1 MKNILKLSALT
12 LILAINLFARSID
25 DIKAS
30 GEIVIAVY
38 ENFPPYSYIE
48 DGVEKG
54 IDIELGKKV
63 AASLNVKPLWYFTG
77 FDENLA
83 GDLRNTIWRG
93 NLIHKTKAD
102 IMFRIPYDYDYLRM
116 TDISTGELENERVTI
131 KGPYQSEKW
140 IIATNKEVIPQIKTL
155 AIFAY
160 QTIGVEIDMLPD
172 LHLSGFARGLLQ
184 RNIKHYTNFQDAV
197 NDFKI
202 GNHNITVNKFTVS
215 PVNGDVLNIKSGA
228 RIEVCFT
235 SRIKNASLDISFF
248 LRNSHEITVLS
259 TGFMV
264 SEKGEMGDY
273 NVCFE
278 IPANTLNEDGYYFDM
293 FWGVNRA
300 EITFKTESFGF
311 EIHGNRNHNGGVL
324 KSPGVIFP
332 EIKSQITKIS

>member
-38 ENFPPYSYIE
+38 ENFPPYSFIE
-48 DGVEKG
+48 NGVEKG

-63 AASLNVKPLWYFTG
+63 AASLNVKPVWYFTG

-83 GDLRNTIWRG
+83 SDLRNTIWRG

-184 RNIKHYTNFQDAV
+184 RNIKHYANFQDAV
-197 NDFKI
+197 NDFKSGKI
-202 GNHNITVNKFTVS
+202 DAIAGLKSQIEYLIDYKNNKDKYYLTQDIPQMKSQWDLATAVS
-215 PVNGDVLNIKSGA
+215 SSYRDLSYHVDGVLDVAYKNDEIKK
-228 RIEVCFT
+228 IF
-235 SRIKNASLDISFF
+235 
-248 LRNSHEITVLS
+248 
-259 TGFMV
+259 
-264 SEKGEMGDY
+264 
-273 NVCFE
+273 
-278 IPANTLNEDGYYFDM
+278 
-293 FWGVNRA
+293 
-300 EITFKTESFGF
+300 ESFGV
-311 EIHGNRNHNGGVL
+311 EYL
-324 KSPGVIFP
+324 AP
-332 EIKSQITKIS
+332 ISKTQ

>member
-38 ENFPPYSYIE
+38 ENFPPYSFIE
-48 DGVEKG
+48 NGVEKG

-63 AASLNVKPLWYFTG
+63 AASLNVKPIWYFTG

-184 RNIKHYTNFQDAV
+184 RNIKHYANFQDAV
-197 NDFKI
+197 NDFKSGKI
-202 GNHNITVNKFTVS
+202 DAIAGLKSQIEYLIDYKNNKDKYYLTQDIPQMKSQWDLATAVS
-215 PVNGDVLNIKSGA
+215 SSYRDLSYHVDGVLDVAYKNDEIKK
-228 RIEVCFT
+228 IF
-235 SRIKNASLDISFF
+235 
-248 LRNSHEITVLS
+248 
-259 TGFMV
+259 
-264 SEKGEMGDY
+264 
-273 NVCFE
+273 
-278 IPANTLNEDGYYFDM
+278 
-293 FWGVNRA
+293 
-300 EITFKTESFGF
+300 ESFGV
-311 EIHGNRNHNGGVL
+311 EYL
-324 KSPGVIFP
+324 AP
-332 EIKSQITKIS
+332 ISKTQ

>member
-1 MKNILKLSALT
+1 MKNILKLTALT

-38 ENFPPYSYIE
+38 ENFPPYSFIE

-63 AASLNVKPLWYFTG
+63 AASLNVKPVWYFTG

-83 GDLRNTIWRG
+83 SDLRNTIWRG

-184 RNIKHYTNFQDAV
+184 RNIKHYANFQDAV
-197 NDFKI
+197 NDFKSGKI
-202 GNHNITVNKFTVS
+202 DAIAGLKSQIEYLIDYKNNKDKYYLTQDIPQMKSQWDLATAVS
-215 PVNGDVLNIKSGA
+215 SSYRDLSYHVDGVLDVAYKNDEIKK
-228 RIEVCFT
+228 IF
-235 SRIKNASLDISFF
+235 
-248 LRNSHEITVLS
+248 
-259 TGFMV
+259 
-264 SEKGEMGDY
+264 
-273 NVCFE
+273 
-278 IPANTLNEDGYYFDM
+278 
-293 FWGVNRA
+293 
-300 EITFKTESFGF
+300 ESFGV
-311 EIHGNRNHNGGVL
+311 EYL
-324 KSPGVIFP
+324 AP
-332 EIKSQITKIS
+332 ISKTQ

>member
-1 MKNILKLSALT
+1 MKNILKLTALT

-38 ENFPPYSYIE
+38 ENFPPYSFIE
-48 DGVEKG
+48 NGVEKG

-63 AASLNVKPLWYFTG
+63 AASLNVKPVWYFTG

-83 GDLRNTIWRG
+83 SDLRNTIWRG

-140 IIATNKEVIPQIKTL
+140 IIATNKKVIPQIKTL

-184 RNIKHYTNFQDAV
+184 RNIKHYANFQDAV
-197 NDFKI
+197 NDFKNGKI
-202 GNHNITVNKFTVS
+202 DAIAGLKSQIEYLIDYKNNKDKYYLTQDIPQMKSQWDLATAVS
-215 PVNGDVLNIKSGA
+215 SSYRDLSYHVDGVLDVAYKNDEIKK
-228 RIEVCFT
+228 IF
-235 SRIKNASLDISFF
+235 
-248 LRNSHEITVLS
+248 
-259 TGFMV
+259 
-264 SEKGEMGDY
+264 
-273 NVCFE
+273 
-278 IPANTLNEDGYYFDM
+278 
-293 FWGVNRA
+293 
-300 EITFKTESFGF
+300 ESFGV
-311 EIHGNRNHNGGVL
+311 EYL
-324 KSPGVIFP
+324 AP
-332 EIKSQITKIS
+332 ISKTQ

>member
-38 ENFPPYSYIE
+38 ENFPPYSFIE
-48 DGVEKG
+48 NGVEKG

-63 AASLNVKPLWYFTG
+63 AASLNVKPVWYFTG

-83 GDLRNTIWRG
+83 SDLRNTIWRG
-93 NLIHKTKAD
+93 NLIHKTEAD

-116 TDISTGELENERVTI
+116 TDKSTGELENERVTI

-184 RNIKHYTNFQDAV
+184 RNIKHYANFQDAV
-197 NDFKI
+197 NDFKSGKI
-202 GNHNITVNKFTVS
+202 DAIAGLKSQIEYLIDYKNNKDKYYLTQDIPQMKSQWDLATAVS
-215 PVNGDVLNIKSGA
+215 SSYRDLSYHVDGVLDVAYKNDEIKK
-228 RIEVCFT
+228 IF
-235 SRIKNASLDISFF
+235 
-248 LRNSHEITVLS
+248 
-259 TGFMV
+259 
-264 SEKGEMGDY
+264 
-273 NVCFE
+273 
-278 IPANTLNEDGYYFDM
+278 
-293 FWGVNRA
+293 
-300 EITFKTESFGF
+300 ESFGV
-311 EIHGNRNHNGGVL
+311 EYL
-324 KSPGVIFP
+324 AP
-332 EIKSQITKIS
+332 ISKTQ

>member
-1 MKNILKLSALT
+1 MKNILKLTALT

-25 DIKAS
+25 DIKTS

-38 ENFPPYSYIE
+38 ENFPPYSFIE
-48 DGVEKG
+48 NGVEKG

-63 AASLNVKPLWYFTG
+63 AASLNVKPVWYFTG

-83 GDLRNTIWRG
+83 SDLRNTIWRG

-140 IIATNKEVIPQIKTL
+140 IIATNKKVIPQIKTL

-184 RNIKHYTNFQDAV
+184 RNIKHYANFQDAV
-197 NDFKI
+197 NDFKSGKI
-202 GNHNITVNKFTVS
+202 DAIAGLKSQIEYLIDYKNNKDKYYLTQDIPQMKSQWDLATAVS
-215 PVNGDVLNIKSGA
+215 SSYRDLSYHVDGVLDVAYKNDEIKK
-228 RIEVCFT
+228 IF
-235 SRIKNASLDISFF
+235 
-248 LRNSHEITVLS
+248 
-259 TGFMV
+259 
-264 SEKGEMGDY
+264 
-273 NVCFE
+273 
-278 IPANTLNEDGYYFDM
+278 
-293 FWGVNRA
+293 
-300 EITFKTESFGF
+300 ESFGV
-311 EIHGNRNHNGGVL
+311 EYL
-324 KSPGVIFP
+324 AP
-332 EIKSQITKIS
+332 ISKTQ

>member
-38 ENFPPYSYIE
+38 ENFPPYSFIE
-48 DGVEKG
+48 NGVEKG

-63 AASLNVKPLWYFTG
+63 AASLNVKPVWYFTG

-83 GDLRNTIWRG
+83 SDLRNTIWRG

-184 RNIKHYTNFQDAV
+184 RNIKHYANFQDAV
-197 NDFKI
+197 NDFKSGKI
-202 GNHNITVNKFTVS
+202 DAIAGLKSQIEYLIDYKNNKDKYYLSQDIPQMKSQWDLATAVS
-215 PVNGDVLNIKSGA
+215 SSYRDLSYHVDGVLDVAYKNDEIKK
-228 RIEVCFT
+228 IF
-235 SRIKNASLDISFF
+235 
-248 LRNSHEITVLS
+248 
-259 TGFMV
+259 
-264 SEKGEMGDY
+264 
-273 NVCFE
+273 
-278 IPANTLNEDGYYFDM
+278 
-293 FWGVNRA
+293 
-300 EITFKTESFGF
+300 ESFGV
-311 EIHGNRNHNGGVL
+311 EYL
-324 KSPGVIFP
+324 AP
-332 EIKSQITKIS
+332 ISKTQ

>member
-184 RNIKHYTNFQDAV
+184 RNIKHYANFQDAV
-197 NDFKI
+197 NGF
-202 GNHNITVNKFTVS
+202 
-215 PVNGDVLNIKSGA
+215 KSGKIDA
-228 RIEVCFT
+228 IAGLKSQIEYLIDYKNNKDKYYLTQDIPQMKSQWDLATAV
-235 SRIKNASLDISFF
+235 SSSYRDLSYHVDGVLDVAYKNDEIKKIF
-248 LRNSHEITVLS
+248 
-259 TGFMV
+259 
-264 SEKGEMGDY
+264 
-273 NVCFE
+273 
-278 IPANTLNEDGYYFDM
+278 
-293 FWGVNRA
+293 
-300 EITFKTESFGF
+300 ESFGV
-311 EIHGNRNHNGGVL
+311 EYL
-324 KSPGVIFP
+324 AP
-332 EIKSQITKIS
+332 ISKTQ

>member
-1 MKNILKLSALT
+1 MKNILKLSALI
-12 LILAINLFARSID
+12 LILTINLFARSID

-48 DGVEKG
+48 DGIEKG

-63 AASLNVKPLWYFTG
+63 AASLNVKPVWYFTG

-83 GDLRNTIWRG
+83 SDLRNTIWRG

-116 TDISTGELENERVTI
+116 TDKSTGELENERVTI

-140 IIATNKEVIPQIKTL
+140 IIATNKKVIPQIKTL

-184 RNIKHYTNFQDAV
+184 RNIKHYSNFQDAI
-197 NDFKI
+197 NDFK
-202 GNHNITVNKFTVS
+202 
-215 PVNGDVLNIKSGA
+215 SG
-228 RIEVCFT
+228 
-235 SRIKNASLDISFF
+235 KLDAIAG
-248 LRNSHEITVLS
+248 L
-259 TGFMV
+259 
-264 SEKGEMGDY
+264 
-273 NVCFE
+273 
-278 IPANTLNEDGYYFDM
+278 
-293 FWGVNRA
+293 
-300 EITFKTESFGF
+300 
-311 EIHGNRNHNGGVL
+311 
-324 KSPGVIFP
+324 
-332 EIKSQITKIS
+332 KSQIEFLIDYKNNKDKYYLSQDIPQMKSQWDLATAVSSSYRDLSYHVDGLLDEAYKKGEIKTIFENFGVEYLPPISKTQ

>member
-38 ENFPPYSYIE
+38 ENFPPYSFIE
-48 DGVEKG
+48 NGVEKG

-63 AASLNVKPLWYFTG
+63 AASLNVKPVWYFTG

-83 GDLRNTIWRG
+83 SDLRNTIWRG

-184 RNIKHYTNFQDAV
+184 RNIKHYANFQDAV
-197 NDFKI
+197 NDFKNGKI
-202 GNHNITVNKFTVS
+202 DAIAGLKSQIEYLIDYKNNKDKYYLTQDIPQMKSQWDLATAVS
-215 PVNGDVLNIKSGA
+215 SSYRDLSYHVDGVLDVAYKNDEIKK
-228 RIEVCFT
+228 IF
-235 SRIKNASLDISFF
+235 
-248 LRNSHEITVLS
+248 
-259 TGFMV
+259 
-264 SEKGEMGDY
+264 
-273 NVCFE
+273 
-278 IPANTLNEDGYYFDM
+278 
-293 FWGVNRA
+293 
-300 EITFKTESFGF
+300 ESFGV
-311 EIHGNRNHNGGVL
+311 EYL
-324 KSPGVIFP
+324 AP
-332 EIKSQITKIS
+332 ISKTQ

>member
-12 LILAINLFARSID
+12 LILSINLFARSID

-38 ENFPPYSYIE
+38 ENFPPYSFIE
-48 DGVEKG
+48 NGVEKG

-63 AASLNVKPLWYFTG
+63 AASLNVKPVWYFTG

-83 GDLRNTIWRG
+83 SDLRNTIWRG

-184 RNIKHYTNFQDAV
+184 RNIKHYANFQDAV
-197 NDFKI
+197 NDFKSGKI
-202 GNHNITVNKFTVS
+202 DAIAGLKSQIEYLIDYKNNKDKYYLTQDIPQMKSQWDLATAVS
-215 PVNGDVLNIKSGA
+215 SSYRDLSYHVDGVLDVAYKNDEIKK
-228 RIEVCFT
+228 IF
-235 SRIKNASLDISFF
+235 
-248 LRNSHEITVLS
+248 
-259 TGFMV
+259 
-264 SEKGEMGDY
+264 
-273 NVCFE
+273 
-278 IPANTLNEDGYYFDM
+278 
-293 FWGVNRA
+293 
-300 EITFKTESFGF
+300 ESFGV
-311 EIHGNRNHNGGVL
+311 EYL
-324 KSPGVIFP
+324 PP
-332 EIKSQITKIS
+332 ISKTQ

>member
-1 MKNILKLSALT
+1 MKNILKLTALT

-38 ENFPPYSYIE
+38 ENFPPYSFIE
-48 DGVEKG
+48 NGVEKG

-63 AASLNVKPLWYFTG
+63 AASLNVKPVWYFTG

-83 GDLRNTIWRG
+83 SDLRNTIWRG

-140 IIATNKEVIPQIKTL
+140 IIATNKKVIPQIKTL

-184 RNIKHYTNFQDAV
+184 RNIKHYANFQDAV
-197 NDFKI
+197 NDFKSGKI
-202 GNHNITVNKFTVS
+202 DAIAGLKSQIEYLIDYKNNKDKYYLTQDIPQMKSQWDLATAVS
-215 PVNGDVLNIKSGA
+215 SSYRDLSYHVDGVLDVAYKNDEIKK
-228 RIEVCFT
+228 IF
-235 SRIKNASLDISFF
+235 
-248 LRNSHEITVLS
+248 
-259 TGFMV
+259 
-264 SEKGEMGDY
+264 
-273 NVCFE
+273 
-278 IPANTLNEDGYYFDM
+278 
-293 FWGVNRA
+293 
-300 EITFKTESFGF
+300 ESFGV
-311 EIHGNRNHNGGVL
+311 EYL
-324 KSPGVIFP
+324 AP
-332 EIKSQITKIS
+332 ISKTQ

>member
-155 AIFAY
+155 GIFAY

-184 RNIKHYTNFQDAV
+184 RNIKHYANFQDAV
-197 NDFKI
+197 DDFKSGKI
-202 GNHNITVNKFTVS
+202 DAIAGLKSQIEYLIDYKNNKDKYYLTQDIPQMKSQWDLATAVS
-215 PVNGDVLNIKSGA
+215 SSYRDLSYHVDGVLDVAYKNDEIKK
-228 RIEVCFT
+228 IF
-235 SRIKNASLDISFF
+235 
-248 LRNSHEITVLS
+248 
-259 TGFMV
+259 
-264 SEKGEMGDY
+264 
-273 NVCFE
+273 
-278 IPANTLNEDGYYFDM
+278 
-293 FWGVNRA
+293 
-300 EITFKTESFGF
+300 ESFGV
-311 EIHGNRNHNGGVL
+311 EYL
-324 KSPGVIFP
+324 AP
-332 EIKSQITKIS
+332 ISKTQ

>member
-38 ENFPPYSYIE
+38 ENFPPYSFIE
-48 DGVEKG
+48 NGVEKG

-63 AASLNVKPLWYFTG
+63 AASLNVKPVWYFTG

-83 GDLRNTIWRG
+83 SDLRNTIWRG

-184 RNIKHYTNFQDAV
+184 RNIKHYANFQDAV
-197 NDFKI
+197 DDFKSGKI
-202 GNHNITVNKFTVS
+202 DAIAGLKSQIEYLIDYKNNKDKYYLTQDIPQMKSQWDLATAVS
-215 PVNGDVLNIKSGA
+215 SSYRDLSYHVDGVLDVAYKNDEIKK
-228 RIEVCFT
+228 IF
-235 SRIKNASLDISFF
+235 
-248 LRNSHEITVLS
+248 
-259 TGFMV
+259 
-264 SEKGEMGDY
+264 
-273 NVCFE
+273 
-278 IPANTLNEDGYYFDM
+278 
-293 FWGVNRA
+293 
-300 EITFKTESFGF
+300 ESFGV
-311 EIHGNRNHNGGVL
+311 EYL
-324 KSPGVIFP
+324 AP
-332 EIKSQITKIS
+332 ISKTQ

>member
-184 RNIKHYTNFQDAV
+184 RNIKHYANFQDAV
-197 NDFKI
+197 NDFKSGKI
-202 GNHNITVNKFTVS
+202 DAIAGLKSQIEYLIDYKNNKDKYYLTQDIPQMKSQWDLATAVS
-215 PVNGDVLNIKSGA
+215 SSYRDLSYHVDGVLDVAYKNDEIKK
-228 RIEVCFT
+228 IF
-235 SRIKNASLDISFF
+235 
-248 LRNSHEITVLS
+248 
-259 TGFMV
+259 
-264 SEKGEMGDY
+264 
-273 NVCFE
+273 
-278 IPANTLNEDGYYFDM
+278 
-293 FWGVNRA
+293 
-300 EITFKTESFGF
+300 ESFGV
-311 EIHGNRNHNGGVL
+311 EYL
-324 KSPGVIFP
+324 AP
-332 EIKSQITKIS
+332 ISKTQ

>member
-38 ENFPPYSYIE
+38 ENFPPYSFIE
-48 DGVEKG
+48 NGVEKG

-63 AASLNVKPLWYFTG
+63 AASLNVKPIWYFTG

-83 GDLRNTIWRG
+83 SDLRNTIWRG

-184 RNIKHYTNFQDAV
+184 RNIKHYANFQDAV
-197 NDFKI
+197 NDFKSGKI
-202 GNHNITVNKFTVS
+202 DAIAGLKSQIEYLIDYKNNKDKYYLTQDIPQMKSQWDLATAVS
-215 PVNGDVLNIKSGA
+215 SSYRDLSYHVDGVLDVAYKNDEIKK
-228 RIEVCFT
+228 IF
-235 SRIKNASLDISFF
+235 
-248 LRNSHEITVLS
+248 
-259 TGFMV
+259 
-264 SEKGEMGDY
+264 
-273 NVCFE
+273 
-278 IPANTLNEDGYYFDM
+278 
-293 FWGVNRA
+293 
-300 EITFKTESFGF
+300 ESFGV
-311 EIHGNRNHNGGVL
+311 EYL
-324 KSPGVIFP
+324 AP
-332 EIKSQITKIS
+332 ISKTQ

>member
-25 DIKAS
+25 DIKES

-38 ENFPPYSYIE
+38 QNFPPYSYIE
-48 DGVEKG
+48 NGVEKG

-63 AASLNVKPLWYFTG
+63 AASLNVKPVWYFTG

-83 GDLRNTIWRG
+83 GDLRNNIWRG

-102 IMFRIPYDYDYLRM
+102 VMFRIPYDYDYLRM
-116 TDISTGELENERVTI
+116 TDISTGELETEMVTI

-184 RNIKHYTNFQDAV
+184 RNIKHYANFQDAV
-197 NDFKI
+197 NDFK
-202 GNHNITVNKFTVS
+202 
-215 PVNGDVLNIKSGA
+215 NGKIDAIAGL
-228 RIEVCFT
+228 
-235 SRIKNASLDISFF
+235 
-248 LRNSHEITVLS
+248 
-259 TGFMV
+259 
-264 SEKGEMGDY
+264 
-273 NVCFE
+273 
-278 IPANTLNEDGYYFDM
+278 
-293 FWGVNRA
+293 
-300 EITFKTESFGF
+300 
-311 EIHGNRNHNGGVL
+311 
-324 KSPGVIFP
+324 
-332 EIKSQITKIS
+332 KSQIEFLIDYKNNKDKYYLTQDIPQMKSQWDLATAVSSLHRDLSYHIDGVIDVAYKNDEIKKIFESYGVEYLAPIAKTQ